1 MYILCNIYNI
11 YVVYIYICIYIHIF
25 IYMYIY
31 YIYIYIYID
40 IHIHIKYWLL
50 INIFGDSDDIT
61 NVIIKFKSQ
70 TL

>member
-31 YIYIYIYID
+31 YIYIYID

-70 TL
+70 SQ

>member
-1 MYILCNIYNI
+1 MLYIFI
-11 YVVYIYICIYIHIF
+11 YVYISIYLYICIYI
-25 IYMYIY
+25 
-31 YIYIYIYID
+31 IYICIYID

-70 TL
+70 SQ